1 MTSICYTTF
10 MERISRI
17 ADRTIQI
24 CFMLLT
30 ICVPLIFT
38 PINYELF
45 EYNKMMLTY
54 GITAVIVAAWVS
66 KMIAQKRIFIAHTP
80 FDIPIGLFVLSQ
92 FVSTLFSM
100 DPIVS
105 WFGYYSRFN
114 GGMLSVICYTLL
126 FYAFVS
132 NIPKEFGKKLLFSL
146 LGSAAVV
153 SIYGVL
159 QHLGID
165 KHIWVQDVQARVFS
179 TLGQPN
185 WLAAYLVALLP
196 VVLTLSVNAA
206 SRSKRFIS
214 AVVLSALL
222 FLTLLYT
229 KSRSGLVAFMVVD
242 GIFWLLL
249 ALKKIQWKHIRIP
262 LVTLH
267 MFFVMS
273 ILVTGIGVPA
283 VDKWITIEG
292 VKNQLVKT
300 NQPTPQVAP
309 VVAGPVLETGGTES
323 GVIRKY
329 VWQAAINVWK
339 ANPKNML
346 IGTGT
351 ETFAFAFYQYKPIG
365 HNLTSEWDFL
375 YNKAHNE
382 YLNFLATTGLF
393 GLVSYL
399 ALIGSVILWAVQ
411 YARKTALVINVK
423 KQLIAI
429 DEGSILIYGLAA
441 GWVSLLI
448 TNFFGFSVVVTQL
461 LFFLFPAAML
471 MVQGTT
477 QTKQWKKE
485 TLLLRTQRILLVL
498 TFVATIIVV
507 TLLSLSWFADK
518 TFATG
523 YRASRSGN
531 YANAYAP
538 LGESVRLN
546 RYVPLY
552 HDEYAVVLSSL
563 ALGAFESQDATL
575 AGTLAVYALT
585 ENDNA
590 LRLSPNNVN
599 FWKSRTKIFYALAT
613 IDEAY
618 LPQAIDALLHAQTL
632 SPSDPKISYNLAILY
647 GKLGD
652 SQKAVDY
659 LLEAKRLKPNYRDA
673 YYALSIFYTETK
685 QPAKAKDIIIQ
696 YLTTVDSTDAE
707 FKKLVE

>member
-1 MTSICYTTF
+1 
-10 MERISRI
+10 
-17 ADRTIQI
+17 
-24 CFMLLT
+24 
-30 ICVPLIFT
+30 
-38 PINYELF
+38 
-45 EYNKMMLTY
+45 
-54 GITAVIVAAWVS
+54 
-66 KMIAQKRIFIAHTP
+66 
-80 FDIPIGLFVLSQ
+80 
-92 FVSTLFSM
+92 
-100 DPIVS
+100 
-105 WFGYYSRFN
+105 
-114 GGMLSVICYTLL
+114 
-126 FYAFVS
+126 
-132 NIPKEFGKKLLFSL
+132 
-146 LGSAAVV
+146 
-153 SIYGVL
+153 VL
-159 QHLGID
+159 QPVGID

-196 VVLTLSVNAA
+196 L
-206 SRSKRFIS
+206 
-214 AVVLSALL
+214 VLSLAIIYVTLPKQFTMTMVFSVLL

-229 KSRSGLVAFMVVD
+229 KSRSGLAAFAGVD
-242 GIFWLLL
+242 VLFWAILF
-249 ALKKIQWKHIRIP
+249 LKKISWKTIRIP
-262 LVTLH
+262 LVICH
-267 MFFVMS
+267 VAFV
-273 ILVTGIGVPA
+273 ICVTVTGIGIPT

-292 VKNQLVKT
+292 IKNQLVKT
-300 NQPTPQVAP
+300 NQPAPHVAP

-329 VWQAAINVWK
+329 VWQAAINAWI
-339 ANPKNML
+339 ANPKNMAF
-346 IGTGT
+346 GTGT
-351 ETFAFAFYQYKPIG
+351 ETFAFAFYQYKPLG

-382 YLNFLATTGLF
+382 YLNFFATTGLF
-393 GLVSYL
+393 GLASYL
-399 ALIGSVILWAVQ
+399 ILIGSVILWIVQ
-411 YARKTALVINVK
+411 YARRTALFIKIK
-423 KQLIAI
+423 KQPIVMQ
-429 DEGSILIYGLAA
+429 EGSILVYGLAA

-471 MVQGTT
+471 VVRGTIP
-477 QTKQWKKE
+477 TKEWKKE
-485 TLLLRTQRILLVL
+485 TLALRTQQILLVL
-498 TFVATIIVV
+498 TLVATTIAI

-613 IDEAY
+613 IDESY
-618 LPQAIDALLHAQTL
+618 LPQAIDALIHAQTL
-632 SPSDPKISYNLAILY
+632 SPKDPKISYNLAILY

-685 QPAKAKDIIIQ
+685 QPDKAKEIITQ
-696 YLTTVDSTDAE
+696 YLTTIDSADVE

>member
-1 MTSICYTTF
+1 
-10 MERISRI
+10 
-17 ADRTIQI
+17 
-24 CFMLLT
+24 
-30 ICVPLIFT
+30 
-38 PINYELF
+38 
-45 EYNKMMLTY
+45 MMLTY
-54 GITAVIVAAWVS
+54 GITAVIVFAWVS
-66 KMIAQKRIFIAHTP
+66 KMIAQKRFFVAHTP

-114 GGMLSVICYTLL
+114 GGMLSIICYTLL
-126 FYAFVS
+126 FYAYVS
-132 NIPKEFGKKLLFSL
+132 NVKKAFGKKLLFSL
-146 LGSAAVV
+146 LGSATIV
-153 SIYGVL
+153 SVYGVL
-159 QHLGID
+159 QHVGID

-196 VVLTLSVNAA
+196 L
-206 SRSKRFIS
+206 
-214 AVVLSALL
+214 VLSLAIIYVTLPKQFTMTMVFSVLL

-229 KSRSGLVAFMVVD
+229 KSRSGLAAFAGVD
-242 GIFWLLL
+242 VLFWAILF
-249 ALKKIQWKHIRIP
+249 LKKISWKTIRIP
-262 LVTLH
+262 LVICH
-267 MFFVMS
+267 VAFV
-273 ILVTGIGVPA
+273 ICVTVTGIGIPT

-292 VKNQLVKT
+292 IKNQLVKT
-300 NQPTPQVAP
+300 NQPAPHVAP

-329 VWQAAINVWK
+329 VWQAAINAWI
-339 ANPKNML
+339 ANPKNMAF
-346 IGTGT
+346 GTGT
-351 ETFAFAFYQYKPIG
+351 ETFAFAFYQYKPLG

-382 YLNFLATTGLF
+382 YLNFFATTGLF
-393 GLVSYL
+393 GLASYL
-399 ALIGSVILWAVQ
+399 ILIGSVILWIVQ
-411 YARKTALVINVK
+411 YARRTALFIKIK
-423 KQLIAI
+423 KQPIVMQ
-429 DEGSILIYGLAA
+429 EGSILVYGLAA

-471 MVQGTT
+471 VVRGTIP
-477 QTKQWKKE
+477 TKEWKKE
-485 TLLLRTQRILLVL
+485 TLALRTQQILLVL
-498 TFVATIIVV
+498 TLVATTIAI

-613 IDEAY
+613 IDESY
-618 LPQAIDALLHAQTL
+618 LPQAIDALIHAQTL
-632 SPSDPKISYNLAILY
+632 SPKDPKISYNLAILY

-685 QPAKAKDIIIQ
+685 QPDKAKEIITQ
-696 YLTTVDSTDAE
+696 YLTTIDSADVE